1 MTNPTEQV
9 PNEMEEFARR
19 GVISVTEAT
28 KAIIPGVEMSERIIT
43 IAKALG
49 ECACVWVPH
58 TCLIG
63 NISAGELLELA
74 DAVLEGGSIGE
85 APAPSKGA
93 PQCPPVPRQLSNS
106 WLMHS
111 NATPYD
117 DIQEA
122 ANWGF
127 TQGLAAAQRLA
138 AEERQRVISEQQEI
152 ADAQM
157 QACGEWLESKGYLS
171 ADFFL
176 THVRPPRRPPA
187 PSKREQAIKVL
198 RERLSFAG
206 GIANTSNE
214 RAMQLALQALEEAGD
229 ERCRPPAPSK
239 REQAIKVLRE
249 RLSFAGGIA
258 NTSNERAMQLAL
270 QALEEAGDV

>member
-93 PQCPPVPRQLSNS
+93 PQCPPVPFGSFNPLFMTFEGRMQG
-106 WLMHS
+106 
-111 NATPYD
+111 
-117 DIQEA
+117 A
-122 ANWGF
+122 ANWGYA
-127 TQGLAAAQRLA
+127 QALAAAQRLA
-138 AEERQRVISEQQEI
+138 AEERQKG
-152 ADAQM
+152 AD
-157 QACGEWLESKGYLS
+157 EELESVCQW
-171 ADFFL
+171 L
-176 THVRPPRRPPA
+176 TDQRYCGHVDLIPALRRARRPPA
-187 PSKREQAIKVL
+187 PSKREQAL
-198 RERLSFAG
+198 RERLNDPNVAQLH
-206 GIANTSNE
+206 ANRE
-214 RAMQLALQALEEAGD
+214 AMQLALQALEEAGD
-229 ERCRPPAPSK
+229 E
-239 REQAIKVLRE
+239 
-249 RLSFAGGIA
+249 
-258 NTSNERAMQLAL
+258 
-270 QALEEAGDV
+270 